1 MKNPYL
7 YVILIKKCGK
17 QDFSGEDSGMQI
29 EQDRIKLVPMTEE
42 MYRSFFL
49 EFENDPDV
57 CLPGQKF
64 VHYE

>member
-1 MKNPYL
+1 
-7 YVILIKKCGK
+7 
-17 QDFSGEDSGMQI
+17 MQI